1 MSEIASAPSR
11 RPLALVLGA
20 AMAFT
25 PLAIDMYLPAL
36 PSLQKSF
43 AAGPGAIQLTLA
55 TFFAGLAV
63 GQGLYGPF
71 TDRFGRRIPL
81 MVGMVL
87 FVVASIGCALAPDVD
102 TLIVLRFFQAL
113 GGCAG
118 MVVTRAVVRDHFDE
132 RDSARMFAM
141 LMLVMGVAPIVAP
154 LIGAQFLV
162 NLGWASIFWALAGFG
177 ALCLAYVAFALP
189 ESLPV
194 ERRQP
199 LGLMSSLRTYGR
211 LLGDRPFMANTL
223 ACAFSMTGLFAYI
236 AGSPYVFIELFGV
249 SPENYG
255 WLFGLNA
262 LGLIAASQINH
273 RLLAFWPGQKIL
285 RIAVVAVA
293 LSGIALVVATEARLF
308 GLVGIMVPLF
318 FYLAAMGFVIP
329 TATAAAMTPHGRVA
343 GSASSLIGVL
353 QFVFGAFVGTII
365 GTLQNGTAVPMSVA
379 IAVCGILAFCAQR
392 FIAPNGA
399 VTAARG

>member
-1 MSEIASAPSR
+1 MTETVSAPAR

-36 PSLQKSF
+36 PSLQKSLD
-43 AAGPGAIQLTLA
+43 AGPGAVQLTLA
-55 TFFAGLAV
+55 TFFAGLAL
-63 GQGLYGPF
+63 GQALYGPF
-71 TDRFGRRIPL
+71 TDRFGRRVPL

-87 FVVASIGCALAPDVD
+87 FVVASVGCALAPSIDA
-102 TLIVLRFFQAL
+102 LIVLRFFQAL

-132 RDSARMFAM
+132 RGSARMFAM
-141 LMLVMGVAPIVAP
+141 LMLVMGVAPVLAP
-154 LIGAQFLV
+154 LIGAQILV
-162 NLGWASIFWALAGFG
+162 NFGWSAIFWALAGFG
-177 ALCLAYVAFALP
+177 ALCLGFVAFALP
-189 ESLPV
+189 ESLPAD
-194 ERRQP
+194 RRQP

-211 LLGDRPFMANTL
+211 LLVDRPFMSNTL

-273 RLLAFWPGQKIL
+273 RLLAYWPGQKIL
-285 RIAVVAVA
+285 SVAVSIVA
-293 LSGIALVVATEARLF
+293 LSGIALFVAAEARWF

-318 FYLAAMGFVIP
+318 FYLCAMGFVIP
-329 TATAAAMTPHGRVA
+329 TATAAAMAPHGRVA
-343 GSASSLIGVL
+343 GSASSL
-353 QFVFGAFVGTII
+353 
-365 GTLQNGTAVPMSVA
+365 
-379 IAVCGILAFCAQR
+379 
-392 FIAPNGA
+392 
-399 VTAARG
+399 